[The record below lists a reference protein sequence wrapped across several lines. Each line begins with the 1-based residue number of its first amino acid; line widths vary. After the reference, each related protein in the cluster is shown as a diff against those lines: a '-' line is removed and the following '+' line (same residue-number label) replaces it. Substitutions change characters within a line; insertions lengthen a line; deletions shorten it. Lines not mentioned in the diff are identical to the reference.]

1 MSINQIVLTPEIIAE
16 LFKESLV
23 GNKEILS
30 AGPKKTESNSSQ
42 IQTKFLGKHKSKILV
57 LVHEPQAVFLQD
69 TQLAYL
75 TRILNACRLTM
86 EDIAL
91 INSATLQDFNYRA
104 LQQEFPSNFV
114 LLFGVTPSQ
123 LQLPID
129 FPLYQLQKLE
139 RTTFLQAPTLEQ
151 IEPSKSDRE
160 KLWQSLKKYF
170 DV

>member
-1 MSINQIVLTPEIIAE
+1 MSKLKLRKNRDGIKIWCRKCRQNNTGCKHYEHQNFRANYIDPIT
-16 LFKESLV
+16 
-23 GNKEILS
+23 
-30 AGPKKTESNSSQ
+30 
-42 IQTKFLGKHKSKILV
+42 GKHKSKILV
-57 LVHEPQAVFLQD
+57 VVHEPQAVFLQD

-139 RTTFLQAPTLEQ
+139 RTTFLRAPTLEE